1 MTRSFHNAVVGF
13 NHILA
18 EPTHVFSEKGFE
30 EMKRKILSL
39 LMVFVLL
46 CGMLPAA
53 LAVDDPTDGSDGTG
67 QPPHTHTPSNPGWKS
82 DDTGHWHECTGDDCT
97 DKKYDFAA
105 HNDFTYEK
113 VDSSTHKKI
122 CKTCGYVAASSE
134 NHTFSNGTCVCSEK
148 EAQQKI
154 PVAGVSLDKSTLT
167 LNVNETYK
175 LTATLAPTGASG
187 TVDWI
192 SSDETV
198 ATVSGGT
205 VTAKA
210 KGTAVI
216 TAKVGEIKAVCN
228 VTVKEAPSTDT
239 NKLTISAKKTTL
251 SGKNDSTTIS
261 ASFTNNGADLK
272 DIKWSTSNDDIYIS
286 GSGSSVTVYAETNS
300 SSSATITA
308 KLKFDGKTY
317 EDSVKISISNSAD
330 IDISATVYN
339 SNTGYALGDKDDAGN
354 KSVVDKI
361 TAELSSKE
369 YIDYVQFDSVSEK
382 NKGSLDCST
391 KSKLDEDELAEVE
404 FEPDEDYTGSVS
416 FNFTLKT
423 NRDTYDGVLTFNV
436 KKGTASNAKGDISY
450 TGTRGGTVYFDA
462 RDFEDY
468 FEDEYPR
475 GELEYVTFGRA
486 SNGTVYYDGK
496 KISTSDEFYA
506 NPGKRDKDL
515 DEVYYEPSSDT
526 YTGTATVSFTAYGEN
541 SSGTS
546 KSTSGVIS
554 IVYSSANAKDISYQ
568 ATNGS
573 VRLNADDFISTYKK
587 ATGVTSSNPTMYIRF
602 TKLPSKGN
610 LYVNYTSNGGGSR
623 VSTSTYYSSKS
634 SASNYIGDITYA
646 ADAAGGTET
655 VEYTAYS
662 TDSTSGLKYS
672 GKIVFTA
679 NATNNTVPTT
689 PVNISYTCT
698 GGSVKFSN
706 ADFSG
711 SSSSM
716 MLIDYLVFGTPSTG
730 ALYTNYAGGT
740 GNAVTSGQRFDY
752 VGITSLGTTAVSS
765 VSYVPPMGWSGTA
778 SVPFSAYLIGGG
790 TITGTVTIS
799 VTAAATTVLRDVRTT
814 DWYAAYVTDLLAAG
828 VLTGYED
835 NTFRAANNVT
845 YGEILK
851 LVMLATGYAEQ
862 SKSGAHWASGYVDR
876 ALTDGILTERVDP
889 DAYASRAAVADIAA
903 RAMRLSPVTDG
914 VNPFTDSVNGYARA
928 LYNAGI
934 ITGYEEGGRTYYRG
948 GNPIERAHIAAIICR
963 IMDYTGKAPSQPS
976 TTPTPPRTDVEIPDW
991 LRS

>member
-18 EPTHVFSEKGFE
+18 EPTHVFSEKGSE

-39 LMVFVLL
+39 LLVFVLL

-53 LAVDDPTDGSDGTG
+53 LAVEDDTSGTQQPGQTEGDNTGDGSGEDKDPGT
-67 QPPHTHTPSNPGWKS
+67 PPDTSNPDGDKHEHKFSEWK
-82 DDTGHWHECTGDDCT
+82 
-97 DKKYDFAA
+97 
-105 HNDFTYEK
+105 
-113 VDSSTHKKI
+113 
-122 CKTCGYVAASSE
+122 
-134 NHTFSNGTCVCSEK
+134 
-148 EAQQKI
+148 
-154 PVAGVSLDKSTLT
+154 
-167 LNVNETYK
+167 
-175 LTATLAPTGASG
+175 
-187 TVDWI
+187 
-192 SSDETV
+192 
-198 ATVSGGT
+198 
-205 VTAKA
+205 
-210 KGTAVI
+210 
-216 TAKVGEIKAVCN
+216 
-228 VTVKEAPSTDT
+228 TVKEATCKEKGSRERNCTITGCTEREEQEIPITDEHTVTPNTYKETSSTKHTYTCSVCSKDIEESHDLNSSGVCTKCGYSGGEHKHKYDQSGYCSGCKEYNTAAVKSVSISPS
-239 NKLTISAKKTTL
+239 KLTISVDKSEDLTCIARDA
-251 SGKNDSTTIS
+251 NDEYTKPSKITWES
-261 ASFTNNGADLK
+261 
-272 DIKWSTSNDDIYIS
+272 DDTRYV
-286 GSGSSVTVYAETNS
+286 SVS
-300 SSSATITA
+300 SSGRVTGNREGSARITVTA
-308 KLKFDGKTY
+308 DGKTDY
-317 EDSVKISISNSAD
+317 INVYVEDSYDAD
-330 IDISATVYN
+330 ISVTIYD
-339 SNTGYALGDKDDAGN
+339 GDEEYVFGDSPSVKG
-354 KSVVDKI
+354 KSVYDQ
-361 TAELSSKE
+361 LSSQLTSSKIGYRE
-369 YIDYVQFDSVSEK
+369 KDFDDLDFSLSTSSTSVGTVSPK
-382 NKGSLDCST
+382 KGSV
-391 KSKLDEDELAEVE
+391 DEFDEVS
-404 FEPDEDYTGSVS
+404 FSVKKTGTFTCDYTIKDGS
-416 FNFTLKT
+416 KT
-423 NRDTYDGVLTFNV
+423 VLSGIIEIIV
-436 KKGTASNAKGDISY
+436 KEGKGSSKGDISY

-814 DWYAAYVTDLLAAG
+814 DWYATYVTDLLAAG

>member
-18 EPTHVFSEKGFE
+18 EPTHVFSEKGSE

-39 LMVFVLL
+39 LLVFVLL

-53 LAVDDPTDGSDGTG
+53 LADGTNDTNGDGSETHEHKWEYTQANGKHSVSCTIEGCSDTKPEEACTVSSSYEHDANKHWKVCSVCGGTARLEE
-67 QPPHTHTPSNPGWKS
+67 SN
-82 DDTGHWHECTGDDCT
+82 H
-97 DKKYDFAA
+97 
-105 HNDFTYEK
+105 DFT
-113 VDSSTHKKI
+113 
-122 CKTCGYVAASSE
+122 
-134 NHTFSNGTCVCSEK
+134 NGDCVCGEK
-148 EAQQKI
+148 APKTEPDNTVKGI
-154 PVAGVSLDKSTLT
+154 TLDKNNLA
-167 LNVNETYK
+167 LVVNETSK

-187 TVDWI
+187 TVDWS

-361 TAELSSKE
+361 TAELSNKD
-369 YIDYVQFDSVSEK
+369 YIKYVQFDSVSEK
-382 NKGSLDCST
+382 NKGSLSCRT
-391 KSKLDEDELAEVE
+391 KDQLDEDELAEVE
-404 FEPDEDYTGSVS
+404 FEPDEDFVGYVS
-416 FNFTLKT
+416 FNFTLETKYE
-423 NRDTYDGVLTFNV
+423 TYDGVLTFNV

-475 GELEYVTFGRA
+475 GELEYVTFSRA

>member
-1 MTRSFHNAVVGF
+1 M
-13 NHILA
+13 
-18 EPTHVFSEKGFE
+18 
-30 EMKRKILSL
+30 
-39 LMVFVLL
+39 
-46 CGMLPAA
+46 
-53 LAVDDPTDGSDGTG
+53 
-67 QPPHTHTPSNPGWKS
+67 
-82 DDTGHWHECTGDDCT
+82 
-97 DKKYDFAA
+97 
-105 HNDFTYEK
+105 
-113 VDSSTHKKI
+113 
-122 CKTCGYVAASSE
+122 
-134 NHTFSNGTCVCSEK
+134 
-148 EAQQKI
+148 
-154 PVAGVSLDKSTLT
+154 
-167 LNVNETYK
+167 
-175 LTATLAPTGASG
+175 
-187 TVDWI
+187 
-192 SSDETV
+192 
-198 ATVSGGT
+198 
-205 VTAKA
+205 
-210 KGTAVI
+210 
-216 TAKVGEIKAVCN
+216 
-228 VTVKEAPSTDT
+228 
-239 NKLTISAKKTTL
+239 
-251 SGKNDSTTIS
+251 
-261 ASFTNNGADLK
+261 
-272 DIKWSTSNDDIYIS
+272 
-286 GSGSSVTVYAETNS
+286 VYAETNS

-382 NKGSLDCST
+382 NKGSLSCRT
-391 KSKLDEDELAEVE
+391 KDRLDEDELAEVE

-546 KSTSGVIS
+546 KSTSGVVS

-814 DWYAAYVTDLLAAG
+814 DWYATYVTDLLAAG

>member
-1 MTRSFHNAVVGF
+1 
-13 NHILA
+13 
-18 EPTHVFSEKGFE
+18 
-30 EMKRKILSL
+30 MKRKILSL

-53 LAVDDPTDGSDGTG
+53 LAEDTSLNVTVEKSKIKVGDTTTVSATGLPTDSNVNITYTADNSGVVSVSGTTVKG
-67 QPPHTHTPSNPGWKS
+67 
-82 DDTGHWHECTGDDCT
+82 
-97 DKKYDFAA
+97 
-105 HNDFTYEK
+105 EK
-113 VDSSTHKKI
+113 VGTATITATAEITTTIPDKEGGDSNDTSQADEQVTKYSGTVDIK
-122 CKTCGYVAASSE
+122 VEAASTE
-134 NHTFSNGTCVCSEK
+134 VTKVTLT
-148 EAQQKI
+148 
-154 PVAGVSLDKSTLT
+154 AGKSTLT
-167 LNVNETYK
+167 VGDTTTV
-175 LTATLAPTGASG
+175 TATLEPSGATSAL
-187 TVDWI
+187 TYT
-192 SSDETV
+192 SSNDKV
-198 ATVSGGT
+198 ATVDAKGL
-205 VTAKA
+205 VTAVA
-210 KGTAVI
+210 KGTATINVKTANNVEGECTI
-216 TAKVGEIKAVCN
+216 TVNDPSVPDNLKVTKN
-228 VTVKEAPSTDT
+228 PDKSTVTVSPGDSIKLSVDT
-239 NKLTISAKKTTL
+239 NISGCSYKWTIDNS
-251 SGKNDSTTIS
+251 
-261 ASFTNNGADLK
+261 
-272 DIKWSTSNDDIYIS
+272 STSQSDTSSYRFDTRSSDNGERYTIYCEVTPPTGKTQRVSWDVYVEDSYDADI
-286 GSGSSVTVYAETNS
+286 SVTIY
-300 SSSATITA
+300 
-308 KLKFDGKTY
+308 DGDEEY
-317 EDSVKISISNSAD
+317 VFGDSPSVK
-330 IDISATVYN
+330 
-339 SNTGYALGDKDDAGN
+339 GKKG
-354 KSVVDKI
+354 KSVYDQ
-361 TAELSSKE
+361 LSSQLTKIGYRE
-369 YIDYVQFDSVSEK
+369 KDFDDLAFSLSTSSTSVGTVSPK
-382 NKGSLDCST
+382 
-391 KSKLDEDELAEVE
+391 
-404 FEPDEDYTGSVS
+404 TGSVDEFDKVS
-416 FNFTLKT
+416 FS
-423 NRDTYDGVLTFNV
+423 V
-436 KKGTASNAKGDISY
+436 KKTGTFTCDYTIKDGSKTVLSGIIEIIVKEGKGSSKGDISY

>member
-18 EPTHVFSEKGFE
+18 EPTHVFSEKGSE

-39 LMVFVLL
+39 LLVFVLL

-53 LAVDDPTDGSDGTG
+53 LAEDTSHNHTWDNGVVTKEATCTKDGVKTFTCTDTNCPDSVKTKTEVISALGHSYGEWETIKTATCTEKGSRR
-67 QPPHTHTPSNPGWKS
+67 
-82 DDTGHWHECTGDDCT
+82 HECSRCKNVETEDIAVT
-97 DKKYDFAA
+97 DHSPQSGSYK
-105 HNDFTYEK
+105 
-113 VDSSTHKKI
+113 SIS
-122 CKTCGYVAASSE
+122 SSE
-134 NHTFSNGTCVCSEK
+134 HEFTCTSCGKVT
-148 EAQQKI
+148 EAHK
-154 PVAGVSLDKSTLT
+154 
-167 LNVNETYK
+167 
-175 LTATLAPTGASG
+175 
-187 TVDWI
+187 I
-192 SSDETV
+192 SSGKCTLCDYTETV
-198 ATVSGGT
+198 
-205 VTAKA
+205 
-210 KGTAVI
+210 
-216 TAKVGEIKAVCN
+216 
-228 VTVKEAPSTDT
+228 PDT
-239 NKLTISAKKTTL
+239 NKLTLSKSSASL
-251 SGKNDSTTIS
+251 SGKGDYITLEATFTDKTVSLNNVTWKSDSSSIYVDSSKGATTR
-261 ASFTNNGADLK
+261 
-272 DIKWSTSNDDIYIS
+272 
-286 GSGSSVTVYAETNS
+286 VYSDTNS
-300 SSSATITA
+300 KASARITA
-308 KLKFDGKTY
+308 EITVNDKTY
-317 EDSVKISISNSAD
+317 KATCDVTTSAKAD

-339 SNTGYALGDKDDAGN
+339 TNTGYALGDKDDAGN

-361 TAELSSKE
+361 TAELSNKD
-369 YIDYVQFDSVSEK
+369 YIKYVQFDSVSEK
-382 NKGSLDCST
+382 NKGSLSCRT
-391 KSKLDEDELAEVE
+391 KDQLDEDELAEVE
-404 FEPDEDYTGSVS
+404 FEPDEDFVGYVS
-416 FNFTLKT
+416 FNFTLETKY
-423 NRDTYDGVLTFNV
+423 DTYDGVLTFNV

-475 GELEYVTFGRA
+475 GELEYVTFSRA

-546 KSTSGVIS
+546 KSTSGVVS

-573 VRLNADDFISTYKK
+573 VRLNTDDFVSTYKK

-814 DWYAAYVTDLLAAG
+814 DWYATYVTDLLAAG

>member
-18 EPTHVFSEKGFE
+18 EPTHVFSEKGSE

-39 LMVFVLL
+39 LLVFVLL

-53 LAVDDPTDGSDGTG
+53 LAVDHEDSHSADTAWQTNESKHWHSCSTTDCEYKYDESDHSWKYESVDDNQHKKYCETCKYEVQTRENHDFSNGVCKDCGKQQPIQNIPVTSLALSATTATVKVKGTTTLKATVS
-67 QPPHTHTPSNPGWKS
+67 PDNATDKTVKWKS
-82 DDTGHWHECTGDDCT
+82 DKEDIAT
-97 DKKYDFAA
+97 
-105 HNDFTYEK
+105 
-113 VDSSTHKKI
+113 VD
-122 CKTCGYVAASSE
+122 
-134 NHTFSNGTCVCSEK
+134 NNGT
-148 EAQQKI
+148 I
-154 PVAGVSLDKSTLT
+154 TGVS
-167 LNVNETYK
+167 
-175 LTATLAPTGASG
+175 A
-187 TVDWI
+187 
-192 SSDETV
+192 
-198 ATVSGGT
+198 
-205 VTAKA
+205 
-210 KGTAVI
+210 
-216 TAKVGEIKAVCN
+216 
-228 VTVKEAPSTDT
+228 
-239 NKLTISAKKTTL
+239 
-251 SGKNDSTTIS
+251 GK
-261 ASFTNNGADLK
+261 
-272 DIKWSTSNDDIYIS
+272 
-286 GSGSSVTVYAETNS
+286 
-300 SSSATITA
+300 ATITA
-308 KLKFDGKTY
+308 TVGDKTATCEVTVEEDTTTPEDNTVTKVQITTGDITLAPDETKYLDYTAKNAAGKTVTPKDVSWKSSKESVATVNSSGRVTAKGYGKAEITITADGKTDY
-317 EDSVKISISNSAD
+317 INVYVEDSYDAD
-330 IDISATVYN
+330 ISVTIYD
-339 SNTGYALGDKDDAGN
+339 GDEEYVFGDSPSVKG
-354 KSVVDKI
+354 KSVYDQ
-361 TAELSSKE
+361 LSSQLTSSKIGYRE
-369 YIDYVQFDSVSEK
+369 KDFDDLDFSLSTSSTSVGTVSPK
-382 NKGSLDCST
+382 KGSV
-391 KSKLDEDELAEVE
+391 DEFDEVS
-404 FEPDEDYTGSVS
+404 FSVKKTGTFTCDYTIKDGS
-416 FNFTLKT
+416 KT
-423 NRDTYDGVLTFNV
+423 VLSGIIEIIV
-436 KKGTASNAKGDISY
+436 KEGKGSSKGDISY

-814 DWYAAYVTDLLAAG
+814 DWYATYVTDLLAAG

>member
-18 EPTHVFSEKGFE
+18 EPTHVFSEKGSE

-39 LMVFVLL
+39 LLVFVLL

-53 LAVDDPTDGSDGTG
+53 LAEGDGWSGGTAQDTSCTHSKYTETITTPATCQSTGVKTLTCNSCGATKTETIEKDDNA
-67 QPPHTHTPSNPGWKS
+67 HTFSEWVITEATCKDEGKRERNCTVQGCSKRESESIPVTNEHKVTPSSYKQDSATQHIYTCSVCSKEIKENH
-82 DDTGHWHECTGDDCT
+82 DTTSGTCS
-97 DKKYDFAA
+97 K
-105 HNDFTYEK
+105 
-113 VDSSTHKKI
+113 
-122 CKTCGYVAASSE
+122 CGYVVSSTTPE
-134 NHTFSNGTCVCSEK
+134 DSTVSTVRIDDGNITLSYNGTKTLSYTAKNAAGKTVTPKSVSWESSNEK
-148 EAQQKI
+148 I
-154 PVAGVSLDKSTLT
+154 
-167 LNVNETYK
+167 
-175 LTATLAPTGASG
+175 
-187 TVDWI
+187 
-192 SSDETV
+192 
-198 ATVSGGT
+198 ATVSTSGKVSAVNYGEAKIT
-205 VTAKA
+205 VTA
-210 KGTAVI
+210 
-216 TAKVGEIKAVCN
+216 
-228 VTVKEAPSTDT
+228 
-239 NKLTISAKKTTL
+239 
-251 SGKNDSTTIS
+251 
-261 ASFTNNGADLK
+261 
-272 DIKWSTSNDDIYIS
+272 
-286 GSGSSVTVYAETNS
+286 
-300 SSSATITA
+300 
-308 KLKFDGKTY
+308 DGKTDY
-317 EDSVKISISNSAD
+317 IWVTVEKSSDIS
-330 IDISATVYN
+330 ISATVYN

-752 VGITSLGTTAVSS
+752 VGITSLGTTAVGS

-814 DWYAAYVTDLLAAG
+814 DWYATYVTDLLAAG

>member
-1 MTRSFHNAVVGF
+1 M
-13 NHILA
+13 
-18 EPTHVFSEKGFE
+18 
-30 EMKRKILSL
+30 
-39 LMVFVLL
+39 
-46 CGMLPAA
+46 
-53 LAVDDPTDGSDGTG
+53 
-67 QPPHTHTPSNPGWKS
+67 
-82 DDTGHWHECTGDDCT
+82 
-97 DKKYDFAA
+97 
-105 HNDFTYEK
+105 
-113 VDSSTHKKI
+113 
-122 CKTCGYVAASSE
+122 
-134 NHTFSNGTCVCSEK
+134 
-148 EAQQKI
+148 
-154 PVAGVSLDKSTLT
+154 
-167 LNVNETYK
+167 
-175 LTATLAPTGASG
+175 
-187 TVDWI
+187 
-192 SSDETV
+192 
-198 ATVSGGT
+198 
-205 VTAKA
+205 
-210 KGTAVI
+210 
-216 TAKVGEIKAVCN
+216 
-228 VTVKEAPSTDT
+228 
-239 NKLTISAKKTTL
+239 
-251 SGKNDSTTIS
+251 
-261 ASFTNNGADLK
+261 
-272 DIKWSTSNDDIYIS
+272 
-286 GSGSSVTVYAETNS
+286 
-300 SSSATITA
+300 
-308 KLKFDGKTY
+308 
-317 EDSVKISISNSAD
+317 
-330 IDISATVYN
+330 
-339 SNTGYALGDKDDAGN
+339 
-354 KSVVDKI
+354 
-361 TAELSSKE
+361 
-369 YIDYVQFDSVSEK
+369 
-382 NKGSLDCST
+382 
-391 KSKLDEDELAEVE
+391 
-404 FEPDEDYTGSVS
+404 
-416 FNFTLKT
+416 
-423 NRDTYDGVLTFNV
+423 
-436 KKGTASNAKGDISY
+436 
-450 TGTRGGTVYFDA
+450 
-462 RDFEDY
+462 
-468 FEDEYPR
+468 
-475 GELEYVTFGRA
+475 TFGRA

-546 KSTSGVIS
+546 KSTSGVVS